1 MTIIINAQCK
11 VVLLTPS
18 CEGKKHDKRIA
29 DSAGYTVPVGSQLYQ
44 DTGFQGFN
52 LSGVTIIQPK
62 KRPKGGQLTDQEKET
77 NRNISS
83 IRIRV
88 EHAIGGVKR
97 FRIVKDK
104 LRNWKKGF
112 SDKVIETC
120 CGLHNFRLNFRP
132 WGYKP
137 HLLKSL

>member
-1 MTIIINAQCK
+1 M
-11 VVLLTPS
+11 
-18 CEGKKHDKRIA
+18 A
-29 DSAGYTVPVGSQLYQ
+29 DEAGYSVPIGSQLYQ
-44 DTGFQGFN
+44 DTGFQGFE
-52 LSGVTIIQPK
+52 LFGVTIIQPK
-62 KRPKGGQLTDQEKET
+62 KKPKGGELTAEEKET

-104 LRNWKKGF
+104 LRNWKTGLR
-112 SDKVIETC
+112 DLVMETC

-132 WGYKP
+132 WRYETP
-137 HLLKSL
+137 LTKSV

>member
-1 MTIIINAQCK
+1 MTSESLIQR
-11 VVLLTPS
+11 VTP
-18 CEGKKHDKRIA
+18 CQLAVNCIRI
-29 DSAGYTVPVGSQLYQ
+29 PVFKALS
-44 DTGFQGFN
+44 

-62 KRPKGGQLTDQEKET
+62 KRPKGGQLTAQEKAT

-104 LRNWKKGF
+104 LRTGKR
-112 SDKVIETC
+112 DLAT
-120 CGLHNFRLNFRP
+120 
-132 WGYKP
+132 
-137 HLLKSL
+137 KSLRLVAVYTIFA